1 MTNNNNGPTF
11 LIENGRFY
19 TENETDGLRQVTHVR
34 RLDAGGEEYLELWVS
49 GGNILGGRTTADTMF
64 TLTLTPDGRLEG
76 MVPGGYRYD
85 FVTEEK
91 GITP

>member
-11 LIENGRFY
+11 LIENGRLY

-34 RLDAGGEEYLELWVS
+34 RLDAGGEEYLKLWMS
-49 GGNILGGRTTADTMF
+49 GGNVHAGRIVGDTMF
-64 TLTLTPDGRLEG
+64 TLTLGLDGRLEG
-76 MVPGGYRYD
+76 KVPGGYQYN
-85 FVTEEK
+85 FVAEEK